1 MGKTYSTREAAAKL
15 GIALVTLQ
23 GHIRKGTFKVPPLVD
38 IHGGVIRL
46 WSDSDLRRAKKVL
59 ATVKRGPKP
68 RQK

>member
-1 MGKTYSTREAAAKL
+1 MKTYSTREAADIL

-23 GHIRKGTFKVPPLVD
+23 GHVRKGTFPVPPLVD

-46 WSDSDLRRAKKVL
+46 WSDADLRRARKVL
-59 ATVKRGPKP
+59 ATIKRGPKP